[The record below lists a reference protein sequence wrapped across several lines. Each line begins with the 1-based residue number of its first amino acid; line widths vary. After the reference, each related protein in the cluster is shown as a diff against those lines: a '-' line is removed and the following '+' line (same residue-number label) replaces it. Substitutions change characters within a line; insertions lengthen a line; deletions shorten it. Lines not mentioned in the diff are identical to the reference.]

1 MDKKTNIS
9 DSELEVLKEL
19 WLLPSLTARL
29 LTDRLLERTNWSE
42 PTIKTLLLRLLRKN
56 AVKRT
61 RSGKVF
67 VYSALITQDEYRY
80 QAGCSLL
87 NRLWALPSTG
97 GISLPVKKICLL
109 RHTSCGTLTTCTL
122 QLLLPTAT

>member
-19 WLLPSLTARL
+19 WLLPSLTARQ

-56 AVKRT
+56 AVKRS

-67 VYSALITQDEYRY
+67 IYSALITQEEYRY

-87 NRLWALPSTG
+87 NRLFNGMTG
-97 GISLPVKKICLL
+97 DFLTCLVRNEHLSSSEIESLKKLL
-109 RHTSCGTLTTCTL
+109 DE
-122 QLLLPTAT
+122 AEKK